1 MQGRLSIFELSPSE
15 VQSLQQAL
23 TQYRDYC
30 QTATTL
36 FSDREDLQEDGQVMD
51 KLIRQID
58 HVIQS
63 R

>member
-1 MQGRLSIFELSPSE
+1 MQGKLSIFELSPSE

-30 QTATTL
+30 STATTL